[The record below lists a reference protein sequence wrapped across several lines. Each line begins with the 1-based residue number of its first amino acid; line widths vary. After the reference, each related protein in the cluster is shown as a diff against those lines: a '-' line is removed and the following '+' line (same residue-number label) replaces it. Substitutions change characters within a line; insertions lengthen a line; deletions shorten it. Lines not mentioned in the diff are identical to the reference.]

1 MPTISKK
8 LKGRKNIPRKKINK
22 IKPTVIV
29 VLEDVPHGPDGH
41 RVGVLGP
48 LSVVVVK
55 ALGVSRVAVAAGEVH
70 GHHEVQPQ
78 PAADVV

>member
-1 MPTISKK
+1 M
-8 LKGRKNIPRKKINK
+8 
-22 IKPTVIV
+22 
-29 VLEDVPHGPDGH
+29 EDVPHGPDGH